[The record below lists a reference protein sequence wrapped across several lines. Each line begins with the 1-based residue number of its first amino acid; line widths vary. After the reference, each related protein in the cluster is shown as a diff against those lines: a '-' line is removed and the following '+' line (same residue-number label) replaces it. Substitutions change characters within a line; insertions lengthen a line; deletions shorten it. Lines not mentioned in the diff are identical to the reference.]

1 MLLCWVFFWV
11 VRILDPLVFVQ
22 SKHRTQTAGA
32 VLVFFV
38 LSAYQNKFCL
48 LLKAKNPALSCWVLF
63 VTSSGFKPET
73 FRAVI

>member
-1 MLLCWVFFWV
+1 V
-11 VRILDPLVFVQ
+11 VRIADPLVFVQ

-38 LSAYQNKFCL
+38 LSANQNKFCW

-63 VTSSGFKPET
+63 VTPEVEKSN
-73 FRAVI
+73 FYEDLEGVGDLDL